1 MNEKQCE
8 QRLLAGTK
16 KLDPVLNSLGF
27 VFRISGRGI
36 SSPGPYATGFYE
48 KGNKKIGLIYRSIS
62 GSAGLGAVIYE
73 DGQAGADHGTIMRY
87 LGKKGFN
94 KLRYDENRLSS
105 YSYLAGG
112 DVFDALA
119 YDIQN
124 FGVEFLT
131 SSEDQFSTTL
141 KEAHN
146 TPEPEETPESKNA
159 SREASRRTQ
168 RVFIL
173 IGLIILLM
181 NLIPDL
187 INSLQP

>member
-8 QRLLAGTK
+8 QRLLAGTQ
-16 KLDPVLNSLGF
+16 KLDPVLNPLGF
-27 VFRISGRGI
+27 VFRISSRGI
-36 SSPGPYATGFYE
+36 SSPGPYAAGFYE
-48 KGNKKIGLIYRSIS
+48 KENKKIGLIYRSIS
-62 GSAGLGAVIYE
+62 GPGGLGAVIYE
-73 DGQAGADHGTIMRY
+73 DGQVGVDHSTLMRY

-131 SSEDQFSTTL
+131 LSEDQFSITL
-141 KEAHN
+141 KEARN
-146 TPEPEETPESKNA
+146 TPEPEANPESK
-159 SREASRRTQ
+159 EASRRTQ
-168 RVFIL
+168 KIFVL